1 MNYLPSLKYKRILIG
16 MHIKIPP
23 INIILKRH
31 AILRNYLY
39 GLLLFLVLMDPQR
52 LDFVA
57 EDKPNLS
64 TVSTLLS
71 FFHKRILTGTLKYL
85 KKNYQLII
93 QKNSTY
99 F

>member
-52 LDFVA
+52 LD
-57 EDKPNLS
+57 LWQRIS
-64 TVSTLLS
+64 QTSLLFPRYYP
-71 FFHKRILTGTLKYL
+71 FFINGYL
-85 KKNYQLII
+85 LVP
-93 QKNSTY
+93 
-99 F
+99 